1 MKYDLHSHTY
11 YSDGKLPPI
20 ELIERA
26 VEKGVDVLAIT
37 DHDSIGGLAEAHQFI
52 DSEQLPIKLINGIE
66 FSTKWQS
73 FEIHIVGLNIET
85 DNADLLALINEQQQ
99 KRETRAAEMAARL
112 EKKGF
117 SNVLARA
124 KELAGPGQLTRT
136 HFARV
141 IKEQGAAKDLQGV
154 FKKFLVR
161 SKPGYVPSSW
171 CDMATAIAAIRAA
184 NGVAVLAHPSRYGM
198 SNKWLRR
205 LLVEFKDVG
214 GQGLEVA
221 LPQQAPC
228 DRQFLGQLSR
238 EYQLLCSQGS
248 DFHFPTNWLD
258 LGRNL
263 YLPKDCEPVWQ
274 QWGDA

>member
-1 MKYDLHSHTY
+1 MKYDLHSHTI
-11 YSDGKLPPI
+11 YSDGKLTPQA
-20 ELIERA
+20 LVERA

-37 DHDSIGGLAEAHQFI
+37 DHDSIGALSHAQAHIEEHALA
-52 DSEQLPIKLINGIE
+52 LKLINGIE
-66 FSTKWQS
+66 FSTKWES
-73 FEIHIVGLNIET
+73 FEIHIVGLNLDTLNE
-85 DNADLLALINEQQQ
+85 DLLALIREQQE
-99 KRETRAAEMAARL
+99 KRETRAANMAQRL

-117 SNVLARA
+117 EDVLAQA

-141 IKEQGAAKDLQGV
+141 IKAQGAAKDLPGV
-154 FKKFLVR
+154 FKKYLVR
-161 SKPGYVPSSW
+161 GKPGYVPSVW
-171 CDMATAIAAIRAA
+171 CDMQTAIAAIHAA
-184 NGVAVLAHPSRYGM
+184 NGVAVLAHPSRYSL
-198 SNKWLRR
+198 SNKWLRK
-205 LLVEFKDVG
+205 LLTQFKAAG
-214 GQGLEVA
+214 GDALEVA

-248 DFHFPTNWLD
+248 DFHFPTNWLE

-274 QWGDA
+274 QWGEA